1 MATEKVKKVR
11 KPRKKTAKVSV
22 ENNVVQRSIAS
33 TASILFKDR
42 IQLNELPILEHIS
55 DSELKDISV
64 DTSINRTK
72 LYDSQVEYLEYNGTQ
87 WVMIKPCV
95 LPGDLVSIEVE
106 FTSVTPRQQRPFRQ
120 TTTGG
125 SMSHQIYI
133 DGAGHFAV
141 SYSYPTSIWSNTN
154 ITVAANTKYV
164 LALGGQYPNDP
175 HPKFYIN
182 GTSRKT
188 LPDLSEYPIENDGYM
203 TIGGNTRNSTAD
215 HFLRGKV
222 YRFWIQRNGEKI
234 VDLIPVRVGTIGCY
248 YDKISKILIGN
259 SGTGS
264 FGYGNDINDEET
276 ENVSKN
282 VPMTFG
288 TALYRFSGI
297 PESSDVSSLLDNS
310 AAKRYHT
317 KANELSAHDL
327 KLFSDYSQQGTK
339 NTYFNDH
346 PYVVNDH
353 NINSLFYDQ
362 LLTRSNLEEA
372 ERYFVHRY
380 LNSKTEICSFN
391 WETDRDYIRG
401 SDWKLRHNVNGL
413 NELLDLDK
421 WDSQA
426 TYKFEWGNDKRTTN
440 IVDLNINSSYYY
452 SVIGIVSV
460 KTILPDQ
467 KSGTIYLEAKPRELE
482 DIDDNWIVID
492 SAVFKFDQDNKKVG
506 TYVTLSGYMSPGY
519 VTRLKLNLHPNAYSM
534 NNWEYREKGSISNHY
549 SNTFIG
555 NAYILDDILSGD
567 MIEMPIDI
575 KFSDANYSPYKFHND
590 VITVD
595 LTGDFEQ
602 HFSNTQ
608 IYNAQ
613 VSDVVQK
620 IMGHSPEISAL
631 NISTTTQTAR
641 DKFCINGLRYSPT
654 GKIYPLTGKM
664 DLYSNCVL
672 YPSYSSGTITVQQS
686 SLHPIQLTADNIGEV
701 WQNGRVLYNL
711 DLSNLSALPDLDW
724 PTNTEIYGNHLLT
737 GTITQKTTTMVDID
751 KPIVAV
757 SDPVPLNN
765 NSIVSYATYKPRVDN
780 RIETLKIDFS
790 KVMNNNV
797 TGNITCWI
805 TATPNTYGGGSGNES
820 WGRIRYGFTTA
831 AQLGDMN
838 PPTSTIV
845 NPVLLKTKNITRW
858 ITDKMCTGARWN
870 VHEGTLTTS
879 FEQPAAYKQIWI
891 QACADTAHE
900 DTKPT
905 YFSVTAN
912 VKIKFKYNTTV
923 RDTKESTEEVNS
935 QFTFTTTRTRENIVL
950 EATPSKIYPTL
961 SASQSSTQ
969 STMPSVDNTFRVDC
983 IAATASFSSRV
994 LTVIPYPQ
1002 NI

>member
-11 KPRKKTAKVSV
+11 KPRKKSGLKSTSKKKTSIKREIVSSAEV
-22 ENNVVQRSIAS
+22 
-33 TASILFKDR
+33 LFKNK
-42 IQLNELPILEHIS
+42 IQLHELPTLEHID
-55 DSELKDISV
+55 DSELTDISV
-64 DTSINRTK
+64 DTSTI
-72 LYDSQVEYLEYNGTQ
+72 LAYDSQVEYLEFTGTQ
-87 WVMIKPCV
+87 WTKIQPGV
-95 LPGDLVSIEVE
+95 LPGDLVHVEIE
-106 FTSVTPRQQRPFRQ
+106 FANTDKKQQRAFRQ
-120 TTTGG
+120 HTAWGG
-125 SMSHQIYI
+125 MSSQIYVNEN
-133 DGAGHFAV
+133 GGFG
-141 SYSYPTSIWSNTN
+141 YSYCYPPVQGNLPSYYHVGG
-154 ITVAANTKYV
+154 TVEANTRYI
-164 LALGGQYPNDP
+164 LELGGNDP
-175 HPKFYIN
+175 KLRIN
-182 GTSRKT
+182 GVQ
-188 LPDLSEYPIENDGYM
+188 YNIVNDVTEIPKKAAYM
-203 TIGGNTRNSTAD
+203 IIGGNNDTTTLIGRI
-215 HFLRGKV
+215 
-222 YRFWIQRNGEKI
+222 YRFWIERNEKKI
-234 VDLIPVRVGTIGCY
+234 VNIIPVRIDTTGY
-248 YDKISKILIGN
+248 FYDKVSKRLLGN
-259 SGTGS
+259 DGS
-264 FGYGNDINDEET
+264 SVFGYGKDVKDPIDSNDSSLLKIK
-276 ENVSKN
+276 SI
-282 VPMTFG
+282 G

-353 NINSLFYDQ
+353 NINALFYDQ
-362 LLTRSNLEEA
+362 LLTRNNLEEA

-401 SDWKLRHNVNGL
+401 SNWKLRHDVNGL

-506 TYVTLSGYMSPGY
+506 TYVALSGYMSHGY

-534 NNWEYREKGSISNHY
+534 NNWKYRENGSISNHY

-575 KFSDANYSPYKFHND
+575 KFSDANYRPYKFHND
-590 VITVD
+590 AITVD

-602 HFSNTQ
+602 YFSSTQ
-608 IYNAQ
+608 IYNVQ

-620 IMGHSPEISAL
+620 IMSHSPEISAL
-631 NISTTTQTAR
+631 DISTTTQTAR
-641 DKFCINGLRYSPT
+641 DKFYINGLRYSPT

-686 SLHPIQLTADNIGEV
+686 SLHPIQLTADNIGEA

-724 PTNTEIYGNHLLT
+724 PINTEIYGDHLLA
-737 GTITQKTTTMVDID
+737 GTITQRTTTTVDSD

-765 NSIVSYATYKPRVDN
+765 NSIVSYATYNPRVDN
-780 RIETLKIDFS
+780 RIETLMIDFS
-790 KVMNNNV
+790 RVMNNNV

-805 TATPNTYGGGSGNES
+805 TATPNTYGGGGGNES

-879 FEQPAAYKQIWI
+879 FEQPATYKQIWI

-923 RDTKESTEEVNS
+923 RDTKESTEEANS

-983 IAATASFSSRV
+983 VTATANFSSPV